1 MKKTLFIIDR
11 GKIDNAYRLSIL
23 SSLFIKKGYFT
34 KVILNSKYKNIFD
47 IYKRFGISNFS
58 ISFEKS
64 FLLKKPY
71 ILFQTIFY
79 FIYGIFSFS
88 YDRYRFINEY
98 KIKSILIG
106 DLIYDSSIRNN
117 LGFLKKKINFNFIKI
132 LFLSIFKFLII
143 YYELKNK
150 FPNFICLISSVS
162 HATEG
167 SFCLRISAKMRK
179 KVIFHNYASIKIYR
193 PSQIYLANRK
203 VSKSELNKFKLKEKK
218 LNQFL
223 TKRFSGKT
231 NGIFTNPKEVK
242 KVFFKKKKFKNK
254 NHIFKILK
262 TQKYSRVILFSASA
276 FSDAPHGGGTGN
288 RLIFEDY
295 YSLFENTIKFIKNKK
310 NSSTLWIF
318 KEHPSAKIYKEVG
331 IFSEVIKKYRSKNI
345 VKFPEEYDL
354 STLFPHLYTV
364 ITARGTMALE
374 FATFGKKPIICG
386 DTTFSRLGFTL
397 EPKDKNEYFKIID
410 NFKFKNT
417 LNQKQILNAK
427 KTLYIVEKLI
437 NHSVRNSKIF
447 FNDKVKA
454 LSVNEIKLEKKLR
467 KINIKD
473 IFNDNYYKTVE
484 KFIKNQFGN

>member
-276 FSDAPHGGGTGN
+276 FSDAPHAVGHDICF
-288 RLIFEDY
+288 RDF
-295 YSLFENTIKFIKNKK
+295 YSHFTETIDRIVNLKNKDV
-310 NSSTLWIF
+310 LWIVRP
-318 KEHPSAKIYKEVG
+318 HPLSNFYGEKNVVENYLKKFNQKNLILCPKG
-331 IFSEVIKKYRSKNI
+331 ISTKNLLEI
-345 VKFPEEYDL
+345 CD
-354 STLFPHLYTV
+354 TV
-364 ITARGTMALE
+364 ITLKGVIGLE
-374 FATFGKKPIICG
+374 LASIGKKSITCG
-386 DTTFSRLGFTL
+386 YPLYSNFGISF
-397 EPKDKNEYFKIID
+397 EVNSKNKYFKI
-410 NFKFKNT
+410 
-417 LNQKQILNAK
+417 LNKAHKINYKLPKKKELLAK
-427 KTLYIVEKLI
+427 KLLYYMELVIPYKTMESSQNFTDL
-437 NHSVRNSKIF
+437 
-447 FNDKVKA
+447 
-454 LSVNEIKLEKKLR
+454 
-467 KINIKD
+467 IKD
-473 IFNDNYYKTVE
+473 IYTDTDKSDLTWKKVLNRLKKNGGFLNDNFYLDCLK
-484 KFIKNQFGN
+484 KL